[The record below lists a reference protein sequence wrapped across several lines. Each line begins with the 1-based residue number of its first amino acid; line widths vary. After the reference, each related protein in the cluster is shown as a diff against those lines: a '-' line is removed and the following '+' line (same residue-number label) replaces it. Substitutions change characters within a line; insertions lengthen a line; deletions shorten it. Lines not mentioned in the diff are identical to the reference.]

1 MMIKGKKRKGRGR
14 RRRNRGRKR
23 GRGELRWGGG
33 GRGTGREGE
42 TEEGGIREES
52 QRETQDDFLSFCCA
66 RSLDRNNVLG
76 LTASQPGRYS
86 YHIKKWEKT
95 TANNEMDLERLVNVP

>member
-1 MMIKGKKRKGRGR
+1 MGEVR
-14 RRRNRGRKR
+14 R
-23 GRGELRWGGG
+23 GGG
-33 GRGTGREGE
+33 GKGTGREGE

-52 QRETQDDFLSFCCA
+52 QRKTQDDFLSFCCA
-66 RSLDRNNVLG
+66 HSLERNNVLG

-95 TANNEMDLERLVNVP
+95 TANKEMELERLVNVPQFTQQADGRGSH